1 MTAVKE
7 EGISE
12 HPANF
17 LSKRVDEDVKKQ
29 LLMTPPGLLIE
40 NPAYKDVLQRIRSN
54 FKFCYIIQWLYLMKH
69 LIRLSDAFDVENFE
83 EELTGIADPP
93 VFLNSF
99 KTKLIQYLGN
109 YKMKSVHNE
118 FASEVARFFIKEE
131 KKEQIANGDGT
142 ENSKSK
148 SETPPNEWTDYDTLD
163 LDGKIDI
170 LYQLVQKANEKSPDH
185 FRKTVMK
192 YEDSA
197 DDMRIIP
204 ILETTNDNGEREEY
218 FMLKDA
224 RLYYRKWEFKRMEVP
239 VSKREFEEQLS
250 GELIEDYY
258 SDFEPKL
265 VSWKCLTAGIYEFD
279 KYVQEMRD
287 KAGRNRRCL
296 EYKLGVKLNGC
307 YEQVIDHDLRKR
319 KQALHR
325 KREVK
330 MQYLLAHRKR
340 SSRIVEMEQKK
351 KERERRRKEEE
362 ERQKQEAA
370 ERRLERRRRMK
381 ERQYALAEAK
391 AREREQEKL
400 EARTLATVT
409 VRSRSRSRTRTRSG
423 VSYPIQQNVTVKSE
437 KHGGGRGR
445 KRKRVDD
452 TKVGKHEKWQF
463 DCLCGVKQ
471 KNYDDGKKMIGCEK
485 CKRWQHYECQSEKI
499 RKSIDEDSNYKFTCS
514 YCRKEAKEKAERKR
528 EKHMKVIERHAEKE
542 IAELEAE
549 FARNE
554 KFQTSSFDY
563 KLGKPIAPY
572 SFEKAQ
578 TMLQLTIPE
587 AGKQRND
594 ALKSELPNTK
604 IEVQEH
610 KFVNDGIK
618 SSNTL
623 TDSQVEGQGL
633 SRSEVKKSMEVEKL
647 NQQD

>member
-1 MTAVKE
+1 MAVAKE
-7 EGISE
+7 DVASD

-17 LSKRVDEDVKKQ
+17 LSKRVDEDVKRQ

-40 NPAYKDVLQRIRSN
+40 NPAYKEVLHRIRSN

-69 LIRLSDAFDVENFE
+69 LIRLSDAFDVENIE

-109 YKMKSVHNE
+109 YKMKSVQNE
-118 FASEVARFFIKEE
+118 FASEVARYFIKEE
-131 KKEQIANGDGT
+131 KKEQTVKGDDADNT
-142 ENSKSK
+142 KKE
-148 SETPPNEWTDYDTLD
+148 SETPSNEWTDYDSLD

-192 YEDSA
+192 YEDTA
-197 DDMRIIP
+197 DEMRIIP
-204 ILETTNDNGEREEY
+204 IFEAINDNGDREEY
-218 FMLKDA
+218 FMMKDA
-224 RLYYRKWEFKRMEVP
+224 RLYYRKWKFQKMDVP
-239 VSKREFEEQLS
+239 TSRRKFEEQLGGKS
-250 GELIEDYY
+250 VLQYY
-258 SDFEPKL
+258 SNFEPKL

-287 KAGRNRRCL
+287 KAGRNRKCL
-296 EYKLGVKLNGC
+296 EYKLSVKLNAC

-351 KERERRRKEEE
+351 REREQRRKEQEE
-362 ERQKQEAA
+362 KQKEEAA

-391 AREREQEKL
+391 AREIEQAKL
-400 EARTLATVT
+400 EARTLATAT
-409 VRSRSRSRTRTRSG
+409 VRSRSSSRTRTRSG
-423 VSYPIQQNVTVKSE
+423 ASYQNQQSVSIDTE
-437 KHGGGRGR
+437 RRGRGRGR
-445 KRKRVDD
+445 KRRRIQ
-452 TKVGKHEKWQF
+452 KVKAIKQEKWQF

-471 KNYDDGKKMIGCEK
+471 KNYDDGTKMIGCEK
-485 CKRWQHYECQSEKI
+485 CKRWQHYACQPEDT
-499 RKSIDEDSNYKFTCS
+499 RKAIDEDPGYKFVCS
-514 YCRKEAKEKAERKR
+514 YCRKEAEERAQRKKQ
-528 EKHMKVIERHAEKE
+528 KHMEVIERHAEKE
-542 IAELEAE
+542 IAELEAD

-563 KLGKPIAPY
+563 KLQTPIAPY

-578 TMLQLTIPE
+578 TMLQFTVSNEDRLSN
-587 AGKQRND
+587 G
-594 ALKSELPNTK
+594 ALESEQSEVVNNT
-604 IEVQEH
+604 
-610 KFVNDGIK
+610 IK
-618 SSNTL
+618 SNSSEKEHETSKRDLSQQKINASLVESNPTSI
-623 TDSQVEGQGL
+623 D
-633 SRSEVKKSMEVEKL
+633 
-647 NQQD
+647 N